1 MIKVTALTSGR
12 NHPSSRFRV
21 RQFIRPLESY
31 GINVREYYPVVDKFA
46 TKRVPLLGALIRL
59 PGIRA
64 SRTTAVAW
72 LERELVPER
81 FTLERY
87 AGTRRLLDIDDA
99 IWLNKSRFSEHIAA
113 SCHGVIAG
121 NDFIAAHYRDH
132 GARVWTIPTSI
143 DSEKWRPARSKRD
156 SKWTIGWTG
165 SSSNL
170 KYLYLIEKS
179 LAGFLRG
186 RPGAQLL
193 IVCDERP
200 DFKSIPAGRWIFAR
214 WSPENEVRLL
224 QRMDVGLMPLA
235 DTEWS
240 RGKCALKMLMYM
252 AVGIPSVVSPVGV
265 GKQLV
270 EQNEVGIAAETE
282 SEWYDSLNH
291 LHREQDVASRMG
303 VQGRKL
309 VEDQFSV
316 KENVLK
322 LAEVFRT
329 IASE

>member
-1 MIKVTALTSGR
+1 
-12 NHPSSRFRV
+12 V
-21 RQFIRPLESY
+21 RQFIRPLESC
-31 GINVREYYPVVDKFA
+31 GIEVREYYPVVDKYA
-46 TKRVPLLGALIRL
+46 TKRVPLLGALIRI
-59 PGIRA
+59 PGIRD

-99 IWLNKSRFSEHIAA
+99 IWLNKSKFSERIAA

-121 NDFIAAHYRDH
+121 NDFIATHYKDH

-156 SKWTIGWTG
+156 SKWTVGWTG

-179 LAGFLRG
+179 LAAFLRG
-186 RPGAQLL
+186 RPDVRLL
-193 IVCDERP
+193 IVCDKRP
-200 DFKSIPAGRWIFAR
+200 VFKSITAEHWVFAR

-224 QRMDVGLMPLA
+224 QMMDVGLMPLA

-240 RGKCALKMLMYM
+240 RGKCALKMIMYM
-252 AVGIPSVVSPVGV
+252 AVGIPSIVSPVGV

-282 SEWYDSLNH
+282 SEWYDVLNH
-291 LHREQDVASRMG
+291 LHLEQDVASRLG
-303 VQGRKL
+303 AQGRKL

-322 LAEVFRT
+322 LAAIFRT